1 MKSSAAAPSRRR
13 LVRQHKVKS
22 KAKLEAKPGQTERIN
37 RYLAR
42 CGLCS
47 RREADRWIV
56 AGRVTLNGNP
66 ITTPGAQVGVDD
78 AVTVDGKAV
87 TPNSSYT
94 YLLYHKPDGLLCARS
109 DPRGRPL
116 IYDRLD
122 ISPSVQSVGR
132 LDMDSEGLL
141 LLTDDGALAQRL
153 MRPEFAVEREYRV
166 RITGH
171 LALETIER
179 LRNGGIVLDDGELSA
194 PWRLV
199 VDAETGG
206 HCWISVILTRGRRRE
221 VRRTLDAVGHTVRRL
236 IRIRLG
242 SLKLDEDLPRGGV
255 RSLSSQEKRRLLANS
270 KRH

>member
-1 MKSSAAAPSRRR
+1 MKPSATSPHRRPT
-13 LVRQHKVKS
+13 RQRKG
-22 KAKLEAKPGQTERIN
+22 KPATDSTQTERIN

-56 AGRVTLNGNP
+56 AGRVTLNGVP
-66 ITTPGAQVGVDD
+66 ITTLGVQVGSRDV
-78 AVTVDGKAV
+78 VTVDGKKV
-87 TPNSSYT
+87 TPNTSYT

-116 IYDRLD
+116 IYDMLE
-122 ISPSVQSVGR
+122 IAPNVQSVGR

-141 LLTDDGALAQRL
+141 LLTDDGGLAQTL

-171 LALETIER
+171 LALASMQR
-179 LRNGGIVLDDGELSA
+179 LRAGDIDLGDGEQSA

-206 HCWISVILTRGRRRE
+206 HSWITVTLTRGHWRE
-221 VRRTLDAVGHTVRRL
+221 VRRTLEAVGHTVRRL
-236 IRIRLG
+236 IRTRFG
-242 SLKLDEDLPRGGV
+242 PLKLDETLPRGAL
-255 RSLSSQEKRRLLANS
+255 RPLNTNEKRHLRGVG
-270 KRH
+270 KRPEPA